1 MKILHLM
8 LSNFYIDDANYQ
20 ENIIPRINKRD
31 GNDVLIVASTDIFV
45 QNNILGSTR
54 TGEYINED
62 GIKVIRIPYA
72 FNFSNF
78 LAKKIRAYKGLWKIM
93 EDFQPDVILFH
104 GAAAYEINTVG
115 RYVKKFPK
123 VKFYVDSHEDAH
135 NSARGFF
142 SKKIL
147 YRLFYSEILK
157 RNLKYIS
164 TIYYITKETRNF
176 IKDVYGIRDN
186 KLKFLPLGGEVPPTE
201 EREKFRINLRNELD
215 IDDNHILCIHSG
227 KLDAFKRTSD
237 ILESFSKVKRNDL
250 SLIII
255 GSIDKS
261 FEPIMEK
268 YLAEDKRIKFLGWKK
283 AYELKQYLMASD
295 LYIQFRGQSA
305 TMQQAVCNGSIVA
318 VYPYESHLDLL
329 KESCFY
335 IKEKEDLIT
344 LFETITIDKLR
355 SKRNM
360 NQEIINLLDYNE
372 ISRFYENY

>member
-8 LSNFYIDDANYQ
+8 LSCFYIDGANYQ

-45 QNNILGSTR
+45 QNNILGTTA

-72 FNFSNF
+72 LNFSDF
-78 LAKKIRAYKGLWKIM
+78 LAKKIRAYSGLWEIM
-93 EDFQPDVILFH
+93 VDFKPDVILFH
-104 GAAAYEINTVG
+104 GAAAYEINKVG
-115 RYVKKFPK
+115 KYIKKFPN
-123 VKFYVDSHEDAH
+123 VKFYVDSHEDYL

-142 SKKIL
+142 SKNIL
-147 YRLFYSEILK
+147 YKMLYKTVLQ
-157 RNLKYIS
+157 RNLKYVES
-164 TIYYITKETRNF
+164 VFYITKETNIF
-176 IKDVYGIRDN
+176 LKEVYKIPEN
-186 KLKFLPLGGEVPPTE
+186 KLRFLPLGGEVPTTE
-201 EREKFRINLRNELD
+201 ERKKFRRNLRNELG

-227 KLDAFKRTSD
+227 KLDAFKRTGD
-237 ILESFSKVKRNDL
+237 ILESFSNVKRDDL
-250 SLIII
+250 RLIII

-261 FEPIMEK
+261 FEPVMES
-268 YLAEDKRIKFLGWKK
+268 YLTRDKRIKFLGWKK

-305 TMQQAVCNGSIVA
+305 TMQQSVCNGSIVA

-329 KESCFY
+329 KDSCFY

-344 LFETITIDKLR
+344 LFGTITIDKLH

-360 NQEIINLLDYNE
+360 NQEIINLLDYNK
-372 ISRFYENY
+372 ISRFYEN